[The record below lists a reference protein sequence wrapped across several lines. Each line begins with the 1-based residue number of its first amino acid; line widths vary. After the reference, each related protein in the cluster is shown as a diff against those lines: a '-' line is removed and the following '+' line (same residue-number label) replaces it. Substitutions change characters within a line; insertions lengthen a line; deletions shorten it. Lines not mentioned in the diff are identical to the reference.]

1 MIVCL
6 CFGVSDRLVRERA
19 RDGISLG
26 ALLEQTGAGASC
38 GACRLVIARIHA
50 GERATPA
57 PCTSHPERLVEAA

>member
-19 RDGISLG
+19 RDGVPLG
-26 ALLEQTGAGASC
+26 AILEQTGAAASC
-38 GACRLVIARIHA
+38 GACRLAIARIHA

-57 PCTSHPERLVEAA
+57 PCASRPERLVEAA